1 MTTVY
6 LIRHAQAEGNLYRRC
21 QGHFDG
27 RITPRGRKQIDALME
42 RFRDVPI
49 DAVYASDLTRTQVTA
64 QAILRTHPGLT
75 LHIEPRLQEVGMGAW
90 ENQPWGNMERDTP
103 EQVEYFSTDPAR
115 WHAPGGE
122 SFQHLGDRMVECVT
136 ELARRHEGQTIALVS
151 HGMAIRTL
159 LCRLKGLASH
169 EVSQVP
175 HGDNTAVHTLS
186 WDGEKLTV
194 LAFNDNSHL
203 PPELSPFSKQ
213 NWWKDS
219 KGSDR
224 HNLSFRPL
232 DPERDKERYEK
243 SYADCWRCAH
253 GDLTGFV
260 PGLYWTTALERA
272 GACPEAVAVAEMA
285 GEFAGIVELDTAR
298 GAEQGL
304 GWISLFYLTPENR
317 SHGLGIQL
325 LGQSVAVYRNL
336 GRHRLCLHVAPDNA
350 PARRFYEKYG
360 FARTGEDPGA
370 TGPLLRLE
378 RELELP

>member
-1 MTTVY
+1 MTRIY
-6 LIRHAQAEGNLYRRC
+6 LIRHAEAEGNLYRRC

-27 RITPRGRKQIDALME
+27 RITPRGRRQIDALAE
-42 RFRDVPI
+42 RFRDQPI

-75 LHIEPRLQEVGMGAW
+75 LHIDPRLKEIGMGAW

-103 EQVEYFSTDPAR
+103 EMVEYFSTDPER
-115 WHAPGGE
+115 WHVPGGE
-122 SFQHLGDRMVECVT
+122 SFQHLGDRMLACVT

-159 LCRLKGLASH
+159 LCRLKGLKSR
-169 EVSQVP
+169 EVSQIL

-186 WDGEKLTV
+186 WDGEKLAV

-213 NWWKDS
+213 NWWKDN

-232 DPERDKERYEK
+232 DPARDKERYLT

-253 GDLTGFV
+253 RDTAGFV
-260 PGLYWTTALERA
+260 PSPYWTTALSRA
-272 GACPEAVAVAEMA
+272 AACPDAVAVVEMA
-285 GEFAGIVELDTAR
+285 GDFAGVMELDTAR
-298 GAEQGL
+298 GAETGL
-304 GWISLFYLTPENR
+304 GWISLFYLTPECR
-317 SHGLGIQL
+317 GHGLGVQL

-336 GRHRLCLHVAPDNA
+336 GRSRLCLHGAPDNA
-350 PARRFYEKYG
+350 PARRFYRHYG
-360 FARTGEDPGA
+360 FGQTGEDPGA